1 MREKNNF
8 SNINLLVER
17 LNTYAEDSNYVE
29 TISSIIE
36 SNKLSQFD
44 VINYTPLK
52 S

>member
-1 MREKNNF
+1 MRDKNIF

-17 LNTYAEDSNYVE
+17 LNTYAEDDNYVE

-36 SNKLSQFD
+36 SNKLYQFD
-44 VINYTPLK
+44 IINYTPSK

>member
-1 MREKNNF
+1 MRNKNNF

-17 LNTYAEDSNYVE
+17 LNTYAEDNNYVE

-44 VINYTPLK
+44 VINYTPSK